1 MSWPPTA
8 PGTEAK
14 PAPGFVASTAEVVA
28 AEIRPIMQPAEAARM
43 ASAALRMD
51 FLPEG
56 GGTLA
61 QTRWA
66 FDGQPPTR
74 PASLRS
80 LSSGRASRGPGGS
93 YAGRPPHKGYDIHT
107 SRISDTQKKP
117 RLLRGHKPKPSSQ
130 CLGDRFVMCLI
141 KIRIS

>member
-93 YAGRPPHKGYDIHT
+93 YAGRPPHKGEA
-107 SRISDTQKKP
+107 
-117 RLLRGHKPKPSSQ
+117 GSSASLDLAAAGKWVH
-130 CLGDRFVMCLI
+130 CRDARTIVW
-141 KIRIS
+141 